1 MPRRIN
7 LLHENLTSAQKRYV
21 SDLASGLSVKE
32 SAAIRFIS
40 PFTIRNTI
48 ASAKERVGARTT
60 NSLIAMA
67 VANRW
72 IVPNGNPDQWKP
84 DDE

>member
-1 MPRRIN
+1 MSV
-7 LLHENLTSAQKRYV
+7 LSDNLTPAQKKYV

-60 NSLIAMA
+60 NNLIAMA
-67 VANRW
+67 ISENW
-72 IVPNGNPDQWKP
+72 IVPNGEPYQWKP
-84 DDE
+84 NDE

>member
-1 MPRRIN
+1 MNILN
-7 LLHENLTSAQKRYV
+7 DNLTPAQKRYV

-60 NSLIAMA
+60 NSLIAMSIA
-67 VANRW
+67 EGW
-72 IVPNGNPDQWKP
+72 IVPNGHPYQWKA

>member
-1 MPRRIN
+1 MTI
-7 LLHENLTSAQKRYV
+7 LHDNLTPAQRKYI

-60 NSLIAMA
+60 NNLIAMA
-67 VANRW
+67 IHEEW
-72 IVPNGNPDQWKP
+72 IVPNGQPHQWKP
-84 DDE
+84 NE